1 MAFNIGVNVVE
12 VDGSAAPT
20 IVAAPISVAGFLIS
34 SLRGIPNLPVH
45 LTGFADFV
53 SSFGSY
59 TPRFYGAHAA
69 RGFFDNGGTEA
80 YAVRVVGRGNAAAQ
94 VTLDD
99 PTAVAS
105 LLVKAGRHGLADPGA
120 WGNGL
125 SVAVLDNPLGSSDI
139 PAQIVGASSEPFA
152 LTDGDT
158 LSVEVNGGAP
168 TVVTFSA
175 PDFGNIGAAT
185 AVEVATVVAR
195 STTAFWAA
203 VTPGNGLVLASSGP
217 GLASR
222 LAVSGPAAASL
233 GFTGTTAN
241 SDTAL
246 ATGTTSV
253 ALAATG
259 GFLPGSAVRL
269 ESRGHVVGGAMAA
282 SLTSGAGITITPDGG
297 SGVTVTFTDAD
308 FAHGVAAITPDE
320 VVAAINRQAVGF
332 TAGLTSDAH
341 LVLCSDTFGH
351 GSTIALAPP
360 GGTTPDAT
368 ADLGLTGLTPV
379 AGSRAFAVLSAVSET
394 DRLVTLG
401 TGLAGPVPAN
411 ESRIQS
417 IEFDL
422 VVLQNGSEIERF
434 ASLSMQSALAT
445 YAETMVNDQDRGSR
459 FVVVTD
465 QHSTSGAGAGA
476 PAVTPAPV
484 PLTGGSDG
492 STPSELDFMGD
503 PAARTGLYAFDT
515 VAIQLLCCPETTSAG
530 VASAA
535 LAYCA
540 GRGDAMFIG
549 TAPQGYD
556 LEGIKTYAAPL
567 RARKVYG
574 ALYAPWIQ
582 VINPLDTTGAN
593 PQLTIPPVGHVAG
606 MFARVG
612 EASGVWK
619 APAGDDAGLAFA
631 LGVEFDMTDTDHT
644 DLVKNGGV
652 NGVRAIPGSGIIV
665 DASRTLS
672 TDTRWL
678 FVNVRRLFNFVKVSL
693 RDGLRWVAQEPHD
706 DELRRKVKFNVVTP
720 FLLGLWRQGAFGSD
734 PPAQVFTVI
743 CDQTN
748 NPPEQVDQGNF
759 TVEVYFY
766 PVKPAETIVII
777 VGQQESSASAS
788 EG

>member
-1 MAFNIGVNVVE
+1 
-12 VDGSAAPT
+12 
-20 IVAAPISVAGFLIS
+20 
-34 SLRGIPNLPVH
+34 
-45 LTGFADFV
+45 
-53 SSFGSY
+53 
-59 TPRFYGAHAA
+59 
-69 RGFFDNGGTEA
+69 
-80 YAVRVVGRGNAAAQ
+80 
-94 VTLDD
+94 
-99 PTAVAS
+99 
-105 LLVKAGRHGLADPGA
+105 
-120 WGNGL
+120 
-125 SVAVLDNPLGSSDI
+125 
-139 PAQIVGASSEPFA
+139 
-152 LTDGDT
+152 
-158 LSVEVNGGAP
+158 
-168 TVVTFSA
+168 
-175 PDFGNIGAAT
+175 
-185 AVEVATVVAR
+185 
-195 STTAFWAA
+195 
-203 VTPGNGLVLASSGP
+203 
-217 GLASR
+217 
-222 LAVSGPAAASL
+222 
-233 GFTGTTAN
+233 
-241 SDTAL
+241 
-246 ATGTTSV
+246 
-253 ALAATG
+253 
-259 GFLPGSAVRL
+259 
-269 ESRGHVVGGAMAA
+269 
-282 SLTSGAGITITPDGG
+282 
-297 SGVTVTFTDAD
+297 
-308 FAHGVAAITPDE
+308 
-320 VVAAINRQAVGF
+320 
-332 TAGLTSDAH
+332 
-341 LVLCSDTFGH
+341 
-351 GSTIALAPP
+351 
-360 GGTTPDAT
+360 
-368 ADLGLTGLTPV
+368 
-379 AGSRAFAVLSAVSET
+379 
-394 DRLVTLG
+394 
-401 TGLAGPVPAN
+401 
-411 ESRIQS
+411 
-417 IEFDL
+417 
-422 VVLQNGSEIERF
+422 
-434 ASLSMQSALAT
+434 
-445 YAETMVNDQDRGSR
+445 
-459 FVVVTD
+459 VVTD